1 MCKFNLEFMYQFW
14 KGGAMWGRAE
24 SCFLDDVGDGDSDG
38 FSCSFTLGSVTTL
51 GTGAGTFGFC
61 QQTQQYTRPAKVFQ

>member
-1 MCKFNLEFMYQFW
+1 
-14 KGGAMWGRAE
+14 MWGRAE

-51 GTGAGTFGFC
+51 GTGARTC
-61 QQTQQYTRPAKVFQ
+61 